1 MKLIKDLATIT
12 TLSEK
17 KLGVLLEKSM
27 VVIANAVYEADITA
41 GNIASVDIG
50 LGILHV
56 KKAGDE
62 IKYKFVP
69 NAMLSDMIERASV
82 AETSPLADVA
92 AETLSG
98 KLLDIYKELL

>member
-1 MKLIKDLATIT
+1 MKLTKDLATIT

-17 KLGVLLEKSM
+17 KLGILLEKALL
-27 VVIANAVYEADITA
+27 VVANAVYEADIAA

-56 KKAGDE
+56 KKIDGE
-62 IKYKFVP
+62 TKYKFVP
-69 NAMLSDMIERASV
+69 NAMLSDMIERASISD
-82 AETSPLADVA
+82 TSPLADVA
-92 AETLSG
+92 AEALSD